1 MLLNNCFNSNFIDFN
16 QRQQNIQPINNNIK
30 YNSMT
35 QIESNFVYNTGQIE
49 IKR

>member
-16 QRQQNIQPINNNIK
+16 PRQQNIQPINNNIE

-35 QIESNFVYNTGQIE
+35 QIESNFVYNPGQIE
-49 IKR
+49 IKK